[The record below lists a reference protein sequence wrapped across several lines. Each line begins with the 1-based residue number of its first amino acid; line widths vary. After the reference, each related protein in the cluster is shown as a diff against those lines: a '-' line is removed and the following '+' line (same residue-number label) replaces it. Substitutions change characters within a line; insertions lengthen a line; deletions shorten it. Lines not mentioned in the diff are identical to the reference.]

1 MVESRTVRRPS
12 SVRAGRAVAVVAGA
26 RDMAMKPVSAVKVLG
41 TLLPACAGASTPR
54 LPSCTPPACRRR
66 SPASMFPRDGRPEP
80 VVSGYSSPVSPVSP
94 SRQVS
99 SARLSRP
106 RSRGLPTPLRNR
118 WRPTRIAAPSPSRTP
133 PMPVSREMSART
145 PPASGPREDQRKQ
158 GSASVVGAYMLAT
171 TFNKSDCHL
180 QESLQP
186 CNWECASDSLEF
198 QHVPARRESGARVK
212 PVPSVT
218 VSLTEDTSATGLSA
232 RAAPEVHAVTVSL
245 ADEMNVHRGGGAQCY
260 PLSPEGSLYSGTV
273 CDSEFGL
280 ADWQLTQPCLN
291 DGIDVRPGMPAKVPS
306 SQQWEDA
313 VAYIMQLEKQKG
325 LLQRRVAQAASL
337 GVTRASRTLVSVV
350 FHAWSLLKTKSGDIG
365 H

>member
-1 MVESRTVRRPS
+1 
-12 SVRAGRAVAVVAGA
+12 
-26 RDMAMKPVSAVKVLG
+26 
-41 TLLPACAGASTPR
+41 
-54 LPSCTPPACRRR
+54 
-66 SPASMFPRDGRPEP
+66 
-80 VVSGYSSPVSPVSP
+80 
-94 SRQVS
+94 
-99 SARLSRP
+99 
-106 RSRGLPTPLRNR
+106 
-118 WRPTRIAAPSPSRTP
+118 
-133 PMPVSREMSART
+133 
-145 PPASGPREDQRKQ
+145 
-158 GSASVVGAYMLAT
+158 MLAT
-171 TFNKSDCHL
+171 TLNKSDCHL

-186 CNWECASDSLEF
+186 CNWESASNSLEF
-198 QHVPARRESGARVK
+198 QHLPARQESGARVK

-218 VSLTEDTSATGLSA
+218 VSLADDTFATGLSA

-245 ADEMNVHRGGGAQCY
+245 ADEMNVCRGGGVQCY
-260 PLSPEGSLYSGTV
+260 PLSPQGSLYGGTV

-325 LLQRRVAQAASL
+325 LLQRRVAQAAAL